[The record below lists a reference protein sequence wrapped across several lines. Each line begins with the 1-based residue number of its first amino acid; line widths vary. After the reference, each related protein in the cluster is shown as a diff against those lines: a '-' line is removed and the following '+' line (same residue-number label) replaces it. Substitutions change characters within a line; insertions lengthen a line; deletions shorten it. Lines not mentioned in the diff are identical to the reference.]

1 MAEYRAQSGHYALL
15 GGIGEGQIMV
25 EGEPSRATSNGMGTA
40 ALILG
45 IIGVLLA
52 FIPIIGFFGFIL
64 GVLAIVLGAIGIV
77 RAHRGTAS
85 NKVIAYVGT
94 ALGAVAFIGS
104 LVVFGGLMSSIDESV
119 RDSQVGA
126 PRGPASGGEP
136 QPPAAGGSGDSAQ
149 GEVISLAFG
158 QSHTWPGGE
167 TVTLAEPR
175 AHTPDNPYSGPAGDE
190 RQVAVDVTV
199 RNDGDDEYDV
209 MQTRLTAQH
218 NGRVAQQAYTAGDP
232 LPNVQLPPGGE
243 TTFTTVYSVGPDPG
257 ELQISVQP
265 NYFAEQT
272 VYYRGQF

>member
-1 MAEYRAQSGHYALL
+1 MV
-15 GGIGEGQIMV
+15 GEA
-25 EGEPSRATSNGMGTA
+25 PSRAVGNGMGTT

-45 IIGVLLA
+45 IVGLVLA
-52 FIPIIGFFGFIL
+52 FIPIIGFFGFVL
-64 GVLAIVLGAIGIV
+64 GILAIVLGVIGVV
-77 RAHRGTAS
+77 RAHKGTAT
-85 NKVIAYVGT
+85 NKMMAYVGT
-94 ALGAVAFIGS
+94 ALGVVAFIVS
-104 LVVFGGLMSSIDESV
+104 LVVFGSFMNAVDEGVS
-119 RDSQVGA
+119 DSQAGA
-126 PRGPASGGEP
+126 SQVPASGGDGSS

-167 TVTLAEPR
+167 TVTLAEPQ
-175 AHTPDNPYSGPAGDE
+175 AHIPENPYLGPAGDE

-199 RNDGDDEYDV
+199 RNNGDDEYDV

-218 NGRVAQQAYTAGDP
+218 DGRVAQQAYAAGDP

-243 TTFTTVYSVGPDPG
+243 TTFTTVYGVGLEPG